1 MRDDQ
6 PLIIRNGWEEE
17 VALQNARA
25 AVTVLGA
32 GLVRDSSMFIHILD
46 QCRSHLG
53 QERNR
58 EEFTHHHNQSQAR
71 SQRQ

>member
-6 PLIIRNGWEEE
+6 PLIIRNGWKEGI
-17 VALQNARA
+17 ALQNSI
-25 AVTVLGA
+25 AVTALGG
-32 GLVRDSSMFIHILD
+32 GLVRDAPMFIHILD

-53 QERNR
+53 QEGHRK
-58 EEFTHHHNQSQAR
+58 EFSGHDNQRQAR